1 MRLPACFS
9 WRERHEDGRTEKEGG
24 VTSGDQSSKMKVA
37 GAAKSG
43 PEGRSASPGGR
54 PGKQRVVF
62 IDHFRGLVGVMMA
75 LGHSSYFF
83 NSVWRVLDPVN
94 PLFGSLGQYILRSMG
109 YLCAPGFL
117 MMNGAASWYSYT
129 RYRDHGDSA
138 WKARWHLIQRGLF
151 LVLVQ
156 VTWVNSSWGGFAEF
170 KPARLGIISCIGLS
184 MVFMAFLV
192 QTRWQIRLAIGLAI
206 FAIHPLLLTIPYTA
220 GAGLGAFLMQVFV
233 DSGDW
238 NKYPMLPWFA
248 LAVMGSVMGAGWFR
262 EWRTARKRIV
272 YSMVIGLLAMGLAI
286 LVRMG
291 RGYGNIWEFYQFG
304 HYSFFLDQKYPP
316 SLYHNLWFFGAVSFV
331 VGLVHLVG
339 QIRMPLVSWLGI
351 VGRVP
356 LFFYCIHLA
365 VLGVFSKR
373 MGLYYREGEV
383 VASIIG
389 WIALLAVMLP
399 LAAWFGKIKAKS
411 RNWFIRMV

>member
-1 MRLPACFS
+1 M
-9 WRERHEDGRTEKEGG
+9 
-24 VTSGDQSSKMKVA
+24 TSG
-37 GAAKSG
+37 GKS
-43 PEGRSASPGGR
+43 PERKIANGGNPR
-54 PGKQRVVF
+54 PGSGSEVPGAVRKKQRIVF
-62 IDHFRGLVGVMMA
+62 IDQFRGLVGVMMA

-83 NSVWRVLDPVN
+83 NSVWRVLDPVD
-94 PLFGSLGQYILRSMG
+94 PLFGSLGQFILRSIG

-117 MMNGAASWYSYT
+117 MMNGAASWFSYT
-129 RYRDHGDSA
+129 RYRSHGDSA

-151 LVLVQ
+151 LVLIQ
-156 VTWVNSSWGGFAEF
+156 MTWVNSSWGGFAEF
-170 KPARLGIISCIGLS
+170 KPWRLGIISCIGMS
-184 MVFMAFLV
+184 MIFMAFLV
-192 QTRWQIRLAIGLAI
+192 HIRWQIRLGIGLAI
-206 FAIHPLLLTIPYTA
+206 FAIHPLLLTIPYNPD
-220 GAGLGAFLMQVFV
+220 AGLGGFLMQVFI

-262 EWRTARKRIV
+262 EWKTADKRIL
-272 YSMVIGLLAMGLAI
+272 YSMMIGLLAIGLAI

-339 QIRMPLVSWLGI
+339 RIWMPLVAWLGI

-356 LFFYCIHLA
+356 LFFYCVHLG
-365 VLGVFSKR
+365 VLGVFSR
-373 MGLYYREGEV
+373 RIGLYYREGEV
-383 VASIIG
+383 AASIIG
-389 WIALLAVMLP
+389 WLILLAVMLP
-399 LAAWFGKIKAKS
+399 LSVWFGRIKAKS
-411 RNWFIRMV
+411 RNWFIRMI